1 MVIELLIGKQ
11 GQPREAQGAH
21 NTLKDQKEWMLP
33 LPLPRA

>member
-1 MVIELLIGKQ
+1 MVIEFLIGKQ